1 MFWLSKLYLLMH
13 QLIIVAKET
22 HIDIVDFVALS
33 GKFYLYIFL
42 LVTIFL
48 EQGPILEK
56 EGISIGIVMAI
67 VAPASIK
74 EDFEGNG
81 GHARA
86 VLMLDRNCMSCPST
100 KLRLYLKGDLACIA
114 HSKRIEVPLGS
125 GVSVVSE
132 QNQTFYYIAADTL
145 LSFSLE
151 THEWMMPPDFFYQ
164 DCYTDCDD
172 VHIYPRPPPA
182 FLDKCVTFIG
192 DKAFGYVYD
201 RDDKTYYV
209 SASRTFFSGEE
220 LMKPNLAPDRDFLE
234 VLRTSRF
241 TYMSEHYKLYSDYI
255 VALQDLDGKQV
266 LCIVTYGAKLPDE
279 KGDNVNTKTSYIAL
293 SFFDIPG
300 NFCTSEER
308 PVPECNVHAKVRRRL
323 KMVVWSGDTSMPN
336 FGIVHILSSIVLTF
350 VLMANSRHVSFDFY
364 RPVQKNLTQ
373 RFSYEVSV
381 TSSLAPLQLLSKRIM
396 GCINIFRH
404 KQKEKSKGCTLH
416 YTKQLSEPRYVSF
429 FGSWDIDNLVACGC
443 IGSNLAMM

>member
-22 HIDIVDFVALS
+22 HIDIVDLVALS

-86 VLMLDRNCMSCPST
+86 VLMLDRETWHVLPTPNEL
-100 KLRLYLKGDLACIA
+100 KYRLVVGYLLFR
-114 HSKRIEVPLGS
+114 SKTRLSITSQL
-125 GVSVVSE
+125 
-132 QNQTFYYIAADTL
+132 TL

-416 YTKQLSEPRYVSF
+416 YTTQLSEPRYVSF